1 MGEETTLGQSPTL
14 KTLSKN
20 QFGEQLHSEVIPCE
34 GGTHAIEG
42 PTRAC
47 LYGYV
52 RTHVRTYVRTY
63 VYQIVYR
70 ENTLCSS
77 ARSHHTHR
85 AWELLYVRAN
95 LNIAPLALRQHV
107 ATSGATAIALG
118 FFKTMRRLRR
128 GRLPRPTYVR
138 TYVPTLQPQPAEQ
151 VRTYVRTY
159 VFQCFCFRPAW
170 SRSNLAHF
178 SSTYVFGGHHACH
191 TNLEPSPRNGHLSY
205 RR

>member
-20 QFGEQLHSEVIPCE
+20 QFGEQLHSEVIACE

-42 PTRAC
+42 PARAC

-52 RTHVRTYVRTY
+52 RTHVRTYVRIPNR
-63 VYQIVYR
+63 VSRKHPV
-70 ENTLCSS
+70 LVSS
-77 ARSHHTHR
+77 VASHPSRMGTSIR
-85 AWELLYVRAN
+85 ACELKHCA
-95 LNIAPLALRQHV
+95 ACAA
-107 ATSGATAIALG
+107 ATCRDLGATTIALG

-151 VRTYVRTY
+151 VRTY